1 MKPNLQI
8 GSEITIVGK
17 FDERKSCVTATNI
30 ILSKIEENKIES
42 IYHLTNKITN
52 KNLTK
57 IITKALDFN
66 IELDDLIPDYLSLRY
81 NFINKTDAVK
91 KSIVQLV
98 YKT

>member
-1 MKPNLQI
+1 M
-8 GSEITIVGK
+8 
-17 FDERKSCVTATNI
+17 TATNI

-81 NFINKTDAVK
+81 NFYN
-91 KSIVQLV
+91 
-98 YKT
+98 